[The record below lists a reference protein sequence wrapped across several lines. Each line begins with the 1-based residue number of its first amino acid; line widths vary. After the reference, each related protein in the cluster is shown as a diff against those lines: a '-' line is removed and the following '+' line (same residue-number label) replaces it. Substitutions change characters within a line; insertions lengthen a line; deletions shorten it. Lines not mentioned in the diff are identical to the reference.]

1 MTFTMK
7 KLDVVSFLNLSFK
20 TLKDE
25 LKSVYT

>member
-1 MTFTMK
+1 MAFTMK
-7 KLDVVSFLNLSFK
+7 KPDVVSFLNLSFK